1 MTEMRTSS
9 NAEDA
14 RGGMLAMIAAM
25 GLLPVGDAIA
35 KLLTGVASP
44 FDVTVW
50 RIAMQ
55 ALFFLPIAV
64 IWRHRLT
71 GSLLSWPAVISGA
84 LFAAVMICLV
94 SAFQKMPIA
103 TAIAIFFIEP
113 LVLSLLA
120 WPFLGERPG
129 PRRIAAVAVGLI
141 GALIVIRP
149 NFAVFGPVALFPVG
163 AAIAYALNMIVLRRA
178 SRCRSALTLQIGAT
192 FCAATGLLI
201 LNIGSIMLGREAVS
215 VTDAPRWVVPA
226 LICAGGLLAL
236 TFLLITHAFSKVE
249 ASLLAP
255 FQYLE
260 IVGATVVGLLVF
272 GDFPDALT
280 WLGTAIILG
289 SGVYVFHRERKAAG
303 QAGF

>member
-1 MTEMRTSS
+1 MIETMPRDTGR
-9 NAEDA
+9 DA
-14 RGGMLAMIAAM
+14 REGMLAMIAAM

-35 KLLTGVASP
+35 KLLTGIASP
-44 FDVTVW
+44 FEVSVW

-55 ALFFLPIAV
+55 ALFFLPVAIL
-64 IWRHRLT
+64 WRHRLR
-71 GSLLSWPAVISGA
+71 GALLSWPALISGA
-84 LFAAVMICLV
+84 LFAVTMICLV

-113 LVLSLLA
+113 LLLTLLA

-129 PRRIAAVAVGLI
+129 PRRFVAVGVGLI

-149 NFAVFGPVALFPVG
+149 NFAIFGPVALFPVG
-163 AAIAYALNMIVLRRA
+163 AAIAYALNMILLRHATRDH
-178 SRCRSALTLQIGAT
+178 SALTLQIGAT
-192 FCAATGLLI
+192 FCAAIGLCVLYA
-201 LNIGSIMLGREAVS
+201 GSMMLGQKATSLTE
-215 VTDAPRWVVPA
+215 APRWIFPA

-260 IVGATVVGLLVF
+260 IVGATIVGLVVF

-289 SGVYVFHRERKAAG
+289 SGIYVFHRER
-303 QAGF
+303 QAGS

>member
-1 MTEMRTSS
+1 
-9 NAEDA
+9 
-14 RGGMLAMIAAM
+14 MLAMIAAM
-25 GLLPVGDAIA
+25 GLLPIGDAIA
-35 KLLTGVASP
+35 KLLTGIASP
-44 FDVTVW
+44 FEVSVW

-55 ALFFLPIAV
+55 ALFFIPVAIL
-64 IWRHRLT
+64 WRRRLK
-71 GSLLSWPAVISGA
+71 GSLLSRPALLSGA
-84 LFAAVMICLV
+84 LFAVTMICLV

-113 LVLSLLA
+113 LLLTLLA
-120 WPFLGERPG
+120 WPFLNERPG
-129 PRRIAAVAVGLI
+129 PRRFVAVGVGLI

-178 SRCRSALTLQIGAT
+178 TRDHSALTLQIGAT
-192 FCAATGLLI
+192 FCAAIGLLT
-201 LNIGSIMLGREAVS
+201 LHAGGVMLGQEATS
-215 VTDAPRWVVPA
+215 LADAPGWTLPA
-226 LICAGGLLAL
+226 LICAGGLLAV

-260 IVGATVVGLLVF
+260 IVGATIVGLIVF

-289 SGVYVFHRERKAAG
+289 SGIYVFHRERKTES
-303 QAGF
+303 